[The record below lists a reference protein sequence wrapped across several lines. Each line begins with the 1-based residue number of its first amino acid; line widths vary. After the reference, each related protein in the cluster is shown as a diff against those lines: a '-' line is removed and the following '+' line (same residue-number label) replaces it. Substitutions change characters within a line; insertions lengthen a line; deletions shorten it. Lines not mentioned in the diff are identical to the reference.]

1 MIWKSFIEWWDK
13 VGTLTWFDRQQ
24 GMISD
29 IWHARDAE
37 VTAKDAA
44 IATLKAD
51 KEKAEAACAEMLSFI
66 ENGVDDGYGTEAA
79 DNGEDATW
87 IDWGK
92 RRKILANP
100 NPGSRIQARLA
111 AGEKLAESALAIKKD
126 LESDRGEL
134 TCREWW
140 GETPRVLLE
149 AVKALAKW
157 EAAK

>member
-1 MIWKSFIEWWDK
+1 MTANWKEIEFEDK
-13 VGTLTWFDRQQ
+13 RLRALVFERNRNIKTLQAT
-24 GMISD
+24 
-29 IWHARDAE
+29 
-37 VTAKDAA
+37 
-44 IATLKAD
+44 IATLKSE
-51 KEKAEAACAEMLSFI
+51 KERAEAACAEMKGCVEKLIVSCRKAPSHIVPFVSV
-66 ENGVDDGYGTEAA
+66 GVVEYSELCDAA
-79 DNGEDATW
+79 
-87 IDWGK
+87 
-92 RRKILANP
+92 RKP
-100 NPGSRIQARLA
+100 NPGSRLLSRLA

>member
-1 MIWKSFIEWWDK
+1 MSEDERTTLARIIE
-13 VGTLTWFDRQQ
+13 RQNT
-24 GMISD
+24 
-29 IWHARDAE
+29 E
-37 VTAKDAA
+37 L
-44 IATLKAD
+44 ATLKAE
-51 KEKAEAACAEMLSFI
+51 KERAEADNAVLWKIAKAGDELAQYASYAELVG
-66 ENGVDDGYGTEAA
+66 GVSHNRTEIRKWCDEVFARSKGI
-79 DNGEDATW
+79 DLDA
-87 IDWGK
+87 
-92 RRKILANP
+92 P